1 MKPSITNVTKYIIA
15 LVLLIAVVL
24 NGLTGY
30 HLFENSAYNL
40 SSLMIISS
48 YLSIVFSIYVLT
60 MSKRRSIMQ

>member
-1 MKPSITNVTKYIIA
+1 MKYIIA

-30 HLFENSAYNL
+30 HLFENSVYNL

-60 MSKRRSIMQ
+60 MSKRKSIMQ